1 MLGQKDLACFQDGAQ
16 TVDKLKERFYPTKKL
31 MSEAEAKRFTED
43 LILESENN
51 WRTVM
56 YDKV

>member
-1 MLGQKDLACFQDGAQ
+1 MI
-16 TVDKLKERFYPTKKL
+16 

-43 LILESENN
+43 LILKSENN
-51 WRTVM
+51 WRTTM